1 MKKATAST
9 KTVDGYFARLP
20 QPARGT
26 LTKMRA
32 AIRSV
37 VPRGTTET
45 ISYQLPAFKH
55 DGVLVWYGAFRN
67 HCSLFPGGA
76 VLEAFKDELT
86 GFKTSK
92 GTVQFPIDKPPPL
105 GLIKRIVKARVVE
118 SRAKNRR

>member
-1 MKKATAST
+1 
-9 KTVDGYFARLP
+9 
-20 QPARGT
+20 
-26 LTKMRA
+26 
-32 AIRSV
+32 
-37 VPRGTTET
+37 
-45 ISYQLPAFKH
+45 LPAFKH

-92 GTVQFPIDKPPPL
+92 GTVQFPIDTPLPL